1 MKRFLLAA
9 AAAAWALSAHAAEPP
24 RHLVFNIS
32 RSGQQIGQHVMDI
45 TTDGKVVTVDM
56 KTTIDVKV
64 MFVTAYKLDYSARE
78 VWTDGNFTSFQSTT
92 DDNGKKH
99 QVNVTVGGDKVG
111 VVADGKRAEAPKGTI
126 PATFWN
132 TQFLTR
138 KQVIHTENGQVL
150 TIAVQ
155 DLGNESVKTAAGM
168 KQAKHYH
175 TTGGLERDMWF
186 DATGTPVRF
195 QLLGSDSSI
204 ITSEAQQ

>member
-1 MKRFLLAA
+1 MKKILLAA
-9 AAAAWALSAHAAEPP
+9 AVAWVVPAQAAEPP

-32 RSGQQIGQHVMDI
+32 RNGQQIGQHVMDI
-45 TTDGKVVTVDM
+45 TTDGKVTTVDM
-56 KTTIDVKV
+56 KTNIEVKV
-64 MFVTAYKLDYSARE
+64 MFVTAYKLEYTAQE
-78 VWTDGNFTSFQSTT
+78 VWNDGNFTSFQSQT
-92 DDNGKKH
+92 DDNGKHH
-99 QVNVTVGGDKVG
+99 QVNVTATADKVA

-138 KQVIHTENGQVL
+138 KQVIHTENGQIL
-150 TIAVQ
+150 TIAIQ
-155 DLGNESVKTAAGM
+155 DLGNESVKTAAGP

-195 QLLGSDSSI
+195 QLLGSDKSV